1 MLFEKLS
8 DEAVIPYYQTK
19 GSSGLD
25 LHSTEQLQLKPFS
38 RSLVSTGLKV
48 NLPEGF
54 EGQIRSRSGL
64 AAKHGIFVLNSPATI
79 D

>member
-8 DEAVIPYYQTK
+8 DEAVIPHYQTK

-25 LHSTEQLQLKPFS
+25 LHSIEQLQLKPSS
-38 RSLVSTGLKV
+38 RALVSTGLKV

>member
-8 DEAVIPYYQTK
+8 DEAVTPHY
-19 GSSGLD
+19 
-25 LHSTEQLQLKPFS
+25 QLKPFS
-38 RSLVSTGLKV
+38 RALVSTGLKV